1 VRTHPPHSQACMFVG
16 GLKQFPRSSGVALMY
31 TGSGAVQILAARHM
45 HVSFSEAL
53 YQPCA
58 IELHMWVCGC
68 HMQAAKVGALGACF
82 NSLWKQAVCAPDP
95 ARARPHRCL
104 GGSAPRCVDASAA
117 QVAANLAELLRREL
131 EADRAENQRNR
142 SLALIRSVDAH
153 CEALM
158 FVSARPAPGAWHILH
173 VNERAA
179 AVCGAPRAAPRAQE
193 HRKRSC
199 RKALMLESA
208 NAGGCRS
215 ARLARSG
222 VCSDSV

>member
-1 VRTHPPHSQACMFVG
+1 
-16 GLKQFPRSSGVALMY
+16 
-31 TGSGAVQILAARHM
+31 
-45 HVSFSEAL
+45 
-53 YQPCA
+53 
-58 IELHMWVCGC
+58 
-68 HMQAAKVGALGACF
+68 
-82 NSLWKQAVCAPDP
+82 VCAPDP
-95 ARARPHRCL
+95 ARARPRRCL

-179 AVCGAPRAAPRAQE
+179 AVCGTPRAAPRA
-193 HRKRSC
+193 HRKRTC
-199 RKALMLESA
+199 RKGPMQESTH
-208 NAGGCRS
+208 AGGCRC

-222 VCSDSV
+222 VCSGSVQAKGRRCLHLRMCQGQAHCPAGRHRSCEVHAQPSLKPVPRGRPRARERS